1 MRDYYVEGCDYDEE
15 WSDLRE
21 GRRHLAEYPGF
32 LGEQIC
38 LDPQW
43 LTANPQEMAE
53 LQKQADR
60 LVHHKVCG
68 FFAFFGIDPRKPDA
82 WEKLA
87 HALLLQLPGF
97 RITLEP
103 PASPRAKK
111 RRGARK
117 KYKENECTS
126 MVMIVGKAMKEI
138 VAEGGRPSILEALRR
153 ELEKGDLEGLA
164 LKADRKTKMDAE
176 SLESRYDELK
186 KIWINLPTNKGL
198 LKDPRNTPETLAR
211 DYLKFSASLMLG
223 SYKP

>member
-21 GRRHLAEYPGF
+21 GRHHLAEYPGF
-32 LGEQIC
+32 LGEPIY
-38 LDPQW
+38 LDPRW

-53 LQKQADR
+53 LQQQIDK
-60 LVHHKVCG
+60 LVHRKMCG
-68 FFAFFGIDPRKPDA
+68 FFALFGIDPRKPDA

-87 HALLLQLPGF
+87 HAFFFQLPGLQ
-97 RITLEP
+97 ITVEP
-103 PASPRAKK
+103 PAKAKK
-111 RRGARK
+111 KGRGAPK
-117 KYKENECTS
+117 KYTDVECAR

-176 SLESRYDELK
+176 SFKGASNN
-186 KIWINLPTNKGL
+186 WLPF
-198 LKDPRNTPETLAR
+198 RAV
-211 DYLKFSASLMLG
+211 
-223 SYKP
+223 